1 MENIRKH
8 VTKEKIIMSMVILVI
23 SIIGL
28 KLFLSKN
35 VAKVSQFEE
44 VVLTDTTD
52 LIAETEKENNDVVKM
67 YVDIKGAVKLPG
79 MYEVTSD
86 MRVLNVIDMAGGLK
100 ETADDSQVNFS
111 QRIEDQMVIYIPVE
125 GEELSETVI
134 AGSNSNTANISKDEE
149 GKINLNQATKEELM
163 TLSGVGEK
171 KAEKIIE
178 YREENGSFK
187 TIEDLKNV
195 NGFGEKSFESL
206 EKYISI

>member
-1 MENIRKH
+1 MESVRKH
-8 VTKEKIIMSMVILVI
+8 VTKEKIITIIIILVI
-23 SIIGL
+23 SVVGF
-28 KLFLSKN
+28 KLLFSKN
-35 VAKVSQFEE
+35 QAKIGQFEE
-44 VVLTDTTD
+44 VVLTETTD
-52 LIAETEKENNDVVKM
+52 LVEEIENNETVKM

-125 GEELSETVI
+125 GEELSEKVV
-134 AGSNSNTANISKDEE
+134 AGVNSNTANSNKDEE
-149 GKINLNQATKEELM
+149 KKVNLNQATKEELM
-163 TLSGVGEK
+163 TLNGVGEK

>member
-1 MENIRKH
+1 
-8 VTKEKIIMSMVILVI
+8 
-23 SIIGL
+23 
-28 KLFLSKN
+28 
-35 VAKVSQFEE
+35 
-44 VVLTDTTD
+44 
-52 LIAETEKENNDVVKM
+52 
-67 YVDIKGAVKLPG
+67 

-100 ETADDSQVNFS
+100 EIADDSQVNFS

-134 AGSNSNTANISKDEE
+134 AGTNSNTANISKDEE